1 MRFDI
6 KNFKKEQYKPL
17 KAKNPFPYKTKLSSL
32 SKPIKIQINL
42 FDLKLLPF
50 HFHRSFFLKA

>member
-32 SKPIKIQINL
+32 SKPIKIQVNL
-42 FDLKLLPF
+42 FDLY
-50 HFHRSFFLKA
+50 